1 MRTYQEALMERTSVG
16 RCRHHFWYLV
26 FTIFVLWFLFLYFF
40 YSSSAIIGKNEVG
53 LLAKNDA
60 TFGDNQELD
69 SLHLEENSNEDV
81 YSSDN
86 VNDTKDA
93 DNPIDSFLKLGDWAE
108 IADEILASEKQLEI
122 RNNRAR
128 PGARRTQPVR
138 KRPGTRHEEKPVRR
152 RYSVKNRNRRFR
164 SSPVVKRNENFAKQ
178 PQRTTYKPVVEK
190 NPVTVNKPVVEPDP
204 VYCKGKYIYVYRL
217 PRRYNDD
224 LIKHCRTLSEW
235 TNMCEFSSNMGLGPR
250 LDNIEKVYGNTGWFA
265 TNQFLLEVIF
275 HNRMKQYK
283 CLTTNSSLASAI
295 FVPFYPGL
303 DLNRYLWSSSTMKLK
318 DMETFGLIRWLKQR
332 PEWKKMSGR
341 DHFMVAGRISWDF
354 RRDSDNDFD
363 WGNKLLLLPETKNM
377 TMLVIESSP
386 WHTNDFAIPYPTYF
400 HPSTDEEVFEWQS
413 RMRNQ
418 TRPFLFSFVGAA
430 RPNLPDSIRS
440 ELMDQCRSSKKCRL
454 IECVQGFNKCYRPEY
469 VMRMFQSSV
478 FCLQPAGDS
487 FTRRSTFDSILAGCI
502 PVFFNPG
509 SAYAQYIWH
518 LPKNYT
524 KYSVFIPDTDV
535 KDRINIEKTL
545 DSITKEQVEAM
556 REEVIKLMPKV
567 IYADP
572 DSRLETL
579 EDAFDITVKGVLDRI
594 ETIRQEINEGRE
606 NLSTDLAG
614 EDSWKYN
621 LFGNLEEHEWDHFF
635 ARPRIY

>member
-1 MRTYQEALMERTSVG
+1 MERTTVVG
-16 RCRHHFWYLV
+16 SCRHHFWYFI
-26 FTIFVLWFLFLYFF
+26 FTIFALWFLYLNYFF
-40 YSSSAIIGKNEVG
+40 YSSAITGKNHEASG
-53 LLAKNDA
+53 LLAGNDTDTDTA
-60 TFGDNQELD
+60 FGDNDQELLSD
-69 SLHLEENSNEDV
+69 SIHLKEDSNEDGND
-81 YSSDN
+81 SEN
-86 VNDTKDA
+86 VDD
-93 DNPIDSFLKLGDWAE
+93 DSEDGFNPVDSFLKLGNWVQ
-108 IADEILASEKQLEI
+108 IADEILASEKKLERQHNI
-122 RNNRAR
+122 NRAR
-128 PGARRTQPVR
+128 KHPGTLVR
-138 KRPGTRHEEKPVRR
+138 KRPGTRHEEKPDSRR
-152 RYSVKNRNRRFR
+152 SRYSVRNRNRRGR
-164 SSPVVKRNENFAKQ
+164 SSPVVER
-178 PQRTTYKPVVEK
+178 KPVIGK
-190 NPVTVNKPVVEPDP
+190 KPVEVVKPDP

-217 PRRYNDD
+217 PMRYNDD
-224 LIKHCRTLSEW
+224 LIRHCKNLSEW
-235 TNMCEFSSNMGLGPR
+235 TNMCKFTSNMGLGPV
-250 LDNIEKVYGNTGWFA
+250 LENNDNVYSNTSWFA

-283 CLTTNSSLASAI
+283 CLTRNSSLASAI

-303 DLNRYLWSSSTMKLK
+303 DLNRYLWSRSTMKLK
-318 DMETFGLIRWLKQR
+318 DNDTFDLVKWLKQR
-332 PEWKKMSGR
+332 PEWKRMSGR

-354 RRDSDNDFD
+354 RRDSNNDFD

-418 TRPFLFSFVGAA
+418 TRPFLFSFVGAG
-430 RPNLPDSIRS
+430 RPNLPDSIRT

-454 IECVQGFNKCYRPEY
+454 MECVKGFNKCYNPEY
-469 VMRMFQSSV
+469 VMRMFQNSV

-509 SAYAQYIWH
+509 SAYVQYVWH
-518 LPKNYT
+518 LPKNYS

-535 KDRINIEKTL
+535 KDKISIEKTL
-545 DSITKEQVEAM
+545 ERITKEQVEAM

-572 DSRLETL
+572 NGRLETL
-579 EDAFDITVKGVLDRI
+579 EDAFDITVEGVLERI
-594 ETIRQEINEGRE
+594 DKMRQEMNEGRKH
-606 NLSTDLAG
+606 LSTDLAG
-614 EDSWKYN
+614 EDAWKYN
-621 LFGNLEEHEWDHFF
+621 LFGTIDEHEWDHFF